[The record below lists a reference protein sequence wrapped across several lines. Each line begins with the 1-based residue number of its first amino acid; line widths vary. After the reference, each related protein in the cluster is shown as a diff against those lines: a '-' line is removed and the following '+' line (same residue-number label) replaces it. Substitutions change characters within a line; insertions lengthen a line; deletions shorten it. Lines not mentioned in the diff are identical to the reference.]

1 MSGHVRSFQLPNRPT
16 RFGTASGITC
26 KRCGGTASGE
36 SPHLTTLTTNGSS
49 LTEDRSRKLIAPF
62 PRLKADIGEDPARW
76 LAPQTDMD
84 PTPRIRGIS
93 EPEVAAAWLAV
104 ARRLGVDGDVR
115 DKIKRRRDYL
125 ADREAD
131 QRGVDK

>member
-1 MSGHVRSFQLPNRPT
+1 
-16 RFGTASGITC
+16 
-26 KRCGGTASGE
+26 
-36 SPHLTTLTTNGSS
+36 
-49 LTEDRSRKLIAPF
+49 
-62 PRLKADIGEDPARW
+62 
-76 LAPQTDMD
+76 MD